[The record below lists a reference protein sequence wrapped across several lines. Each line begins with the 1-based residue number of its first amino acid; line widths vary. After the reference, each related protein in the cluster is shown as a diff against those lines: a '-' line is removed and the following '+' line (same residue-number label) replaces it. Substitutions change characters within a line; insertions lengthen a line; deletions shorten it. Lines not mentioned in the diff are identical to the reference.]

1 MTKETS
7 QPNLLYNDPLDTFE
21 LVACQLA
28 NVVGILA
35 GIGAIPFLR
44 DRQVRFW
51 TVEAAVGV
59 IVIAVG
65 LFFLVRRACRQ
76 RQAGGAPGLFQR
88 LLAFLRRLAGSLR
101 HTWAWAR
108 SHLPGRRKVADR
120 QVAGKISAAENPLSV
135 VANQDPARDLVLL
148 PYLTVLI
155 GGFVLLPAALVAS
168 LQYVPV
174 PNLDQIAMYF
184 SAPAIL
190 IWMIGEIP
198 NIFPK
203 LAVRP
208 KSSSIVTGML
218 KSGLQVLSAV
228 LVWVFLGLAR
238 GREEHPWLLVSA
250 IGLALGGLVL
260 GFVSEAAERRRLQ
273 TRPQNNC

>member
-1 MTKETS
+1 MKINDS
-7 QPNLLYNDPLDTFE
+7 QDTLE
-21 LVACQLA
+21 LAACQLA

-51 TVEAAVGV
+51 RVEAAVGV

-65 LFFLVRRACRQ
+65 LFFLVRRARRQ

-120 QVAGKISAAENPLSV
+120 QVASDLPAVEENPP
-135 VANQDPARDLVLL
+135 PAVPPAAPGTPSPPRDLVLL